1 MSTKRLKCD
10 DAFFQK
16 VATEKQAYWL
26 GFIAAD
32 GCVYK
37 NRNMLSIKLANKDVK
52 HLEKFKQDIKAC
64 SSVFTYQKYSQIRIS
79 SAKLK
84 DDLAKLNIFH
94 RKTINFSWAN
104 LIKSVP
110 TSLHRHV
117 FRGFFDGDGCWYI
130 AKEKRKGLNRYLMF
144 CITGY
149 SRKTLEEMNHFLE
162 KEQIGL
168 SIYTIGNNWRLQT
181 KKKENCRKLFH
192 LMYDDA
198 STFLKRKK
206 VKAQEIIL

>member
-1 MSTKRLKCD
+1 MRTKRIKCD
-10 DAFFQK
+10 DNFFQE
-16 VATEKQAYWL
+16 VLTEKQAYWL

-37 NRNMLSIKLANKDVK
+37 DRNVLSIKIANKDVR
-52 HLEKFKQDIKAC
+52 HLRQFKKDIESC

-84 DDLAKLNIFH
+84 DDLMKLNIFPM
-94 RKTINFSWAN
+94 KTINFSWAN
-104 LIKSVP
+104 LIKHVP
-110 TSLHRHV
+110 LNLHRHI

-130 AKEKRKGLNRYLMF
+130 AKEKRKGLNRYLTF

-149 SRKTLEEMNHFLE
+149 SRSALEQMSHFLK
-162 KEQIGL
+162 KEQIDI
-168 SIYTIGNNWRLQT
+168 SIYPVGNNWRMQT

-192 LMYDDA
+192 LMYSDA
-198 STFLKRKK
+198 TIFLKRKK
-206 VKAQEIIL
+206 IKAQEVIQ